1 MQAVKCHLAVSYV
14 WLILLSP
21 HFPHKFYA
29 IVSLLIKKPSR
40 RPPKKRRPYLMCVID
55 VQTWSSECQKWLM
68 SRGETSENR
77 ALSYFFQIDLKI
89 VQTSRR
95 FIIANMHSKI
105 RLDALENTEWWHLI
119 FSNSNIS
126 LFIEHCCVDPQGKT
140 QQNSNVNGELL
151 GSSFGENASA
161 KLHFFENTFVWTGPE
176 SGRSIST
183 VCLNSGV

>member
-29 IVSLLIKKPSR
+29 RVSLLIKKPSR
-40 RPPKKRRPYLMCVID
+40 RPPKKRRPYCLKKLMCRHD
-55 VQTWSSECQKWLM
+55 
-68 SRGETSENR
+68 R
-77 ALSYFFQIDLKI
+77 ANAKNDWCPEGRHLKTEPYHFFQIDLKI

-126 LFIEHCCVDPQGKT
+126 LFIVHCCVDPQGKT
-140 QQNSNVNGELL
+140 QQKCNVNGELL